1 MLLDGSRDLPALR
14 KDLLELFKSG
24 NLTLQDGDQRVVDLQ
39 IVERRI
45 SAETEQTLQELARAA
60 VLMK

>member
-14 KDLLELFKSG
+14 KDLFELFKSG

-39 IVERRI
+39 MVERRI